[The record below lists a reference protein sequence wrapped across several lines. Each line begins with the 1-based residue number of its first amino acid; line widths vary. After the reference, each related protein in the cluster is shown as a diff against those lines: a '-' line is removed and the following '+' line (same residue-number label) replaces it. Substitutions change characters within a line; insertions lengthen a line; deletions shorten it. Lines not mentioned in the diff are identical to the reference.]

1 MQKPGSRDW
10 DRGQEGTRLKQL
22 QMQLRTKLPRSS
34 LPTALGPPTSIINQ
48 ENTSTD
54 SSTDQLEGGTFLT
67 EFSSSQI
74 TSACVNKKLTNT

>member
-34 LPTALGPPTSIINQ
+34 LPTALGPPTSIING
-48 ENTSTD
+48 ENALQICPQD
-54 SSTDQLEGGTFLT
+54 SLLDAVLHCVFLFART
-67 EFSSSQI
+67 HSSL
-74 TSACVNKKLTNT
+74 CRVNKN